1 MLNRW
6 RKKYCDI
13 CITRAKLF
21 LAVQLKKIFYQKKGR
36 SKIKYLRSRYEC
48 QTSYVYRKWRKN
60 IKPIYYSW
68 KKNPAVMKI
77 QRCVRCYF
85 AKKTYKRLLN
95 IHEKMNGNNYRKRS
109 IILKNTFKRIVK
121 FMYLQKREK
130 IRSSLKITN
139 FFHLL
144 MKRSVIRQC
153 CRKKIKNGQILFL
166 LHEKFQQKQFFAMKI
181 GTIYVLKI
189 KILNQFMNII
199 IKLYL
204 YLQFYRWKSKIRKQ
218 RILDNLFY
226 SLCISKVEKKYF
238 ISCCHS
244 VSFKL
249 LSNYKNH
256 VDYNYNMLS
265 DHIRINDYNNN
276 VKRYMNIP
284 YHRKIQLST
293 INEIIKFAMLTNH
306 LFPWENL
313 QKNSKKLLSI
323 NNFERMK
330 FFKYWML
337 QYRLRNCY
345 RYGNLIY
352 NSNIIMKN
360 IYFNLGNKRKA
371 AISIQKLFYSYKS
384 KIKTQYLLIQIRKYN
399 EYNLIINRNYLL
411 SILTLIKNIY
421 NKRFHARSIL
431 QQFFRINLSK
441 VYVCKQK
448 KYLLFLEKNHS
459 IVNSS
464 KLQRCLCKKY
474 YYSIQNYYCNKI
486 INKLMSYKIN
496 NMKRK
501 TNNSINADNN
511 IDNDYNYYNDDGGGG
526 VVNVIK
532 KDLNDLHLYINRNQ
546 SKHHH
551 PYHHHYA
558 VNNNDDI
565 NEDDD
570 AEVEDDSDN
579 DFDDDNN
586 SKNKFSKT
594 FPGKFYNNDNNNN
607 KSSLRSSFKSK
618 GKHNTIYNNNNNNSY
633 NNNSSSSSYSNINK
647 KKSSNLPSKLLYN
660 INNIRN
666 KSFQSDICYQH
677 LNRLQSKNIYLY
689 DNIKYNNHHLLL
701 EENKFCL
708 ENVDV
713 IFCKI
718 DNSLIV
724 QQICDYFSGSKLV
737 FTNGF
742 INMKMIENSFDK
754 IVNNN
759 YHYSYT
765 TTTTIPILSSINNT
779 SIISTDYQTNH
790 NHNHHHNNPYILKL
804 HFSSVEMNLIT
815 QLSLIYVLMESNN
828 IHYIRD
834 ISSSESSRT
843 TDPSRTVED
852 SSAIIDPLNAFSGTG
867 NSSGSYIATHAS
879 RTKIDDLV
887 VLHCSKM
894 KELSIDSDT
903 IGILPLCILI
913 RALKV
918 IITTFL
924 HIYEH
929 HQICTSSS
937 NYYIISLIIVP
948 IDYLCMIIINISTV
962 IAYIIYHHQYLFKY

>member
-21 LAVQLKKIFYQKKGR
+21 LAIQLKKIFYQKKSR

-48 QTSYVYRKWRKN
+48 QTSYVYRKWRKS

-77 QRCVRCYF
+77 QRCIRCYF
-85 AKKTYKRLLN
+85 AKKIYKRLYD
-95 IHEKMNGNNYRKRS
+95 IHEKTNGNNNRKRS
-109 IILKNTFKRIVK
+109 IILKNIFKRIVK

-144 MKRSVIRQC
+144 IKRSVIRQC

-204 YLQFYRWKSKIRKQ
+204 YLQFYRWKLKIRKQ
-218 RILDNLFY
+218 RILDNLFH

-244 VSFKL
+244 VSSKL
-249 LSNYKNH
+249 FSNYKNH

-265 DHIRINDYNNN
+265 DHIIIDDTNKINDYNYDVN
-276 VKRYMNIP
+276 RYINIP
-284 YHRKIQLST
+284 YHRKVQLST
-293 INEIIKFAMLTNH
+293 INEIIKFALLTNH
-306 LFPWENL
+306 LFPWENS
-313 QKNSKKLLSI
+313 QKNTKKILSI

-360 IYFNLGNKRKA
+360 IYYNLGNKRKA
-371 AISIQKLFYSYKS
+371 AISIQKLFFSYKS
-384 KIKTQYLLIQIRKYN
+384 KIKSQYLFIQNRKYN

-421 NKRFHARSIL
+421 KKRFHARIIL
-431 QQFFRINLSK
+431 QHFFRIYLSK
-441 VYVCKQK
+441 LYICKQK
-448 KYLLFLEKNHS
+448 KYLLFLENNYN

-464 KLQRCLCKKY
+464 QLQRCLCKKY
-474 YYSIQNYYCNKI
+474 YYSIQYYYCNKI

-501 TNNSINADNN
+501 TNNSINVDNN
-511 IDNDYNYYNDDGGGG
+511 NDGDCG
-526 VVNVIK
+526 VIK

-558 VNNNDDI
+558 VRNNDDT

-570 AEVEDDSDN
+570 AKLEDDSDD
-579 DFDDDNN
+579 DFDDDDN
-586 SKNKFSKT
+586 SKNKSFSKT
-594 FPGKFYNNDNNNN
+594 FPSKFYNNNNDNSNNR
-607 KSSLRSSFKSK
+607 SSLRSSFKSK
-618 GKHNTIYNNNNNNSY
+618 GKHYTIYNNNYNNS
-633 NNNSSSSSYSNINK
+633 SGSSSSYSNINK
-647 KKSSNLPSKLLYN
+647 KKSTNLPSKLLYN

-689 DNIKYNNHHLLL
+689 DNIKYNNHYLLL

-708 ENVDV
+708 ENADV

-724 QQICDYFSGSKLV
+724 QQICDFFSGSKLV

-742 INMKMIENSFDK
+742 ITLKMIVNSFDK

-759 YHYSYT
+759 YYYSYT
-765 TTTTIPILSSINNT
+765 TTTIPSLSSINNT

-790 NHNHHHNNPYILKL
+790 HHNPINLKSNILKL
-804 HFSSVEMNLIT
+804 HFSFVEMNLIT

-834 ISSSESSRT
+834 ESSSESSRT

-852 SSAIIDPLNAFSGTG
+852 SSAIIDPLDAFSGTG

-879 RTKIDDLV
+879 RTKIDDSIL
-887 VLHCSKM
+887 LHCSKM

-918 IITTFL
+918 IITTSL
-924 HIYEH
+924 NHKYYDY
-929 HQICTSSS
+929 HQICTSSLSS
-937 NYYIISLIIVP
+937 NYYYYDYYVP
-948 IDYLCMIIINISTV
+948 IDSLCIIIINISIV
-962 IAYIIYHHQYLFKY
+962 IAYICKQ

>member
-1 MLNRW
+1 MMMMMMMMIVRFVFLTSTCIQQFAFIATNKPLLKEMLNRW

-21 LAVQLKKIFYQKKGR
+21 LAVQLKRIFYQKKGR

-77 QRCVRCYF
+77 QRCIRCYF
-85 AKKTYKRLLN
+85 AKKIYKRLYN
-95 IHEKMNGNNYRKRS
+95 IHEKMNDINDRKRS
-109 IILKNTFKRIVK
+109 IILKNIFKRIVK
-121 FMYLQKREK
+121 FIYLQKREK

-144 MKRSVIRQC
+144 MKRSVIRLC
-153 CRKKIKNGQILFL
+153 CRKKFKNGQILFL

-189 KILNQFMNII
+189 KILNQFMNIM

-204 YLQFYRWKSKIRKQ
+204 YLQFYRWKSKIRNQ
-218 RILDNLFY
+218 RILDNLLY

-244 VSFKL
+244 VSFNF
-249 LSNYKNH
+249 LSNYKN
-256 VDYNYNMLS
+256 DFN
-265 DHIRINDYNNN
+265 
-276 VKRYMNIP
+276 RYITIP
-284 YHRKIQLST
+284 YHRKLQLST
-293 INEIIKFAMLTNH
+293 INEIIKFALLTNY

-313 QKNSKKLLSI
+313 QKNKKKLLSI
-323 NNFERMK
+323 NNFEKMK
-330 FFKYWML
+330 IFKYWML

-345 RYGNLIY
+345 RYGNLFY
-352 NSNIIMKN
+352 NSNIVMKN
-360 IYFNLGNKRKA
+360 IYNNLGNKRKA

-384 KIKTQYLLIQIRKYN
+384 KIKFQYLLIHNRKYN

-411 SILTLIKNIY
+411 SVLTLIKNIY

-431 QQFFRINLSK
+431 QQFFRIYLSK
-441 VYVCKQK
+441 VYICKQK
-448 KYLLFLEKNHS
+448 KYLLLLENNYN

-464 KLQRCLCKKY
+464 QLQRCLCKKY
-474 YYSIQNYYCNKI
+474 YYCIQYYYCNKI
-486 INKLMSYKIN
+486 INKLISYKIN

-501 TNNSINADNN
+501 TNKSINVDNN
-511 IDNDYNYYNDDGGGG
+511 VDNDDGDSG

-546 SKHHH
+546 SNHH

-558 VNNNDDI
+558 VRNFNDDI

-570 AEVEDDSDN
+570 AEVENDSDN
-579 DFDDDNN
+579 DFDDDN
-586 SKNKFSKT
+586 SKNKTFSKT
-594 FPGKFYNNDNNNN
+594 FPGKFNYSNYNNDNNNR
-607 KSSLRSSFKSK
+607 SSLTSSFKSK
-618 GKHNTIYNNNNNNSY
+618 GKHYTINNYNFYSSSG
-633 NNNSSSSSYSNINK
+633 SSSSNSYSNISK
-647 KKSSNLPSKLLYN
+647 KKSTNLPSKLLYN

-666 KSFQSDICYQH
+666 KSFQSDVCYQH
-677 LNRLQSKNIYLY
+677 LNRLQSKNIYFY

-737 FTNGF
+737 FSNGF
-742 INMKMIENSFDK
+742 INLKMIVNSFDR

-759 YHYSYT
+759 NYFSY
-765 TTTTIPILSSINNT
+765 TTTTIPILSSVNNT
-779 SIISTDYQTNH
+779 STDYQTND
-790 NHNHHHNNPYILKL
+790 HHNYPINLKSNSLKL

-834 ISSSESSRT
+834 ESSSESSRT
-843 TDPSRTVED
+843 TDPFSTVED
-852 SSAIIDPLNAFSGTG
+852 SSAIIDPLDAFSGTG

-879 RTKIDDLV
+879 RTKIDDSIL
-887 VLHCSKM
+887 LPCSKM

-918 IITTFL
+918 IITMSL
-924 HIYEH
+924 HIYDHH
-929 HQICTSSS
+929 HQICASSSSSS
-937 NYYIISLIIVP
+937 NYYTISLIIVS
-948 IDYLCMIIINISTV
+948 IDSLY
-962 IAYIIYHHQYLFKY
+962 YYH